1 MTTSQQRSL
10 RVRVA
15 PKTRSNTTATVLGIP
30 PPSTATEA
38 CSRFLRIGNR
48 LSTVIVASSH
58 DRWATHLAKAGLDH
72 TVVAADLIEKIGLA
86 VSHDGATLWA
96 DGERLEALDAPTIWR
111 KPELANSVLD
121 DRHRET
127 LAILHHFAEVNPLS
141 TDLPL
146 QAPKLAHRRHP
157 SLAPWQPAWWLLYN
171 APPEA
176 WERLSSRSGRYV
188 AKRLTPI
195 RGAPPYTV
203 EVDPARL
210 SRSEP
215 WWIEELI
222 DSDSELTVAMLPRG
236 IGEADHRS

>member
-1 MTTSQQRSL
+1 MVFRSM
-10 RVRVA
+10 
-15 PKTRSNTTATVLGIP
+15 IP
-30 PPSTATEA
+30 
-38 CSRFLRIGNR
+38 
-48 LSTVIVASSH
+48 
-58 DRWATHLAKAGLDH
+58 
-72 TVVAADLIEKIGLA
+72 
-86 VSHDGATLWA
+86 
-96 DGERLEALDAPTIWR
+96 R

-222 DSDSELTVAMLPRG
+222 DSESELTVAMLPRG
-236 IGEADHRS
+236 IGEFYFAADRPNWTPMTHKANPGRRSLHAATHTMKTWTAS